1 MRNFS
6 ANSAMVNRCLV
17 SVSIWLF
24 GWLDREGPI
33 CLTKKRKKKRDSL
46 SFARFTEGTHHS
58 DNQLVAESVLFRL
71 CSSSAIVW
79 VDGVSTCSYRF
90 VTSTPGMTNVDIV
103 VFQIRT
109 YTNFFLGFRSH
120 NKTNFDDHI
129 FFMYFFFYRRW
140 LRNIQS
146 FKTHVLSC

>member
-1 MRNFS
+1 MPRLCLDMIVW
-6 ANSAMVNRCLV
+6 MVGSRRSHL
-17 SVSIWLF
+17 SH
-24 GWLDREGPI
+24 
-33 CLTKKRKKKRDSL
+33 KKRKKKRDSL

-129 FFMYFFFYRRW
+129 FFMYFFFLQKMAKKYTK
-140 LRNIQS
+140 L
-146 FKTHVLSC
+146 

>member
-1 MRNFS
+1 MPRLCLDMIVW
-6 ANSAMVNRCLV
+6 MVGSR
-17 SVSIWLF
+17 
-24 GWLDREGPI
+24 RKKKK
-33 CLTKKRKKKRDSL
+33 KKRKKKRDSL
-46 SFARFTEGTHHS
+46 SFARFTEGTYHS

-71 CSSSAIVW
+71 CISSAIVW

-129 FFMYFFFYRRW
+129 FFMYFFLQKMAKKYTK
-140 LRNIQS
+140 L
-146 FKTHVLSC
+146 

>member
-1 MRNFS
+1 MGAIYFLLS
-6 ANSAMVNRCLV
+6 AQRDQSVLEPRCLSSNSLFLFLQREV
-17 SVSIWLF
+17 TRSIAILPLA
-24 GWLDREGPI
+24 GMLV
-33 CLTKKRKKKRDSL
+33 RDMFL
-46 SFARFTEGTHHS
+46 R
-58 DNQLVAESVLFRL
+58 FRL

-129 FFMYFFFYRRW
+129 FFMYFFLQKMAKKYTK
-140 LRNIQS
+140 L
-146 FKTHVLSC
+146 

>member
-1 MRNFS
+1 MPRLCLDMIVW
-6 ANSAMVNRCLV
+6 MVGSRRSHL
-17 SVSIWLF
+17 SH
-24 GWLDREGPI
+24 
-33 CLTKKRKKKRDSL
+33 KKRKKKRDSL

-90 VTSTPGMTNVDIV
+90 VTSTPGMTNVEIV

-129 FFMYFFFYRRW
+129 FFMYFFLQKMAKKYTK
-140 LRNIQS
+140 L
-146 FKTHVLSC
+146 